1 MKEVFEGTLW
11 EAEVVKG
18 LLQSVGI
25 SCLLWDETMG
35 AVTSP
40 YLTLGGIVRILVQEE
55 DFAKATNIIASRK

>member
-25 SCLLWDETMG
+25 SCLLRDETMG

-40 YLTLGGIVRILVQEE
+40 YLTLGGIVKILVQEE
-55 DFAKATNIIASRK
+55 DFENAKQIIESRE

>member
-1 MKEVFEGTLW
+1 MKEVFEGSLW

-25 SCLLWDETMG
+25 SCLLRDETMG

-40 YLTLGGIVRILVQEE
+40 YLTLGGIVKILVQED
-55 DFAKATNIIASRK
+55 DFENAKQIIASRE